1 MTRGEPIPFVGWIDD
16 KENTESMLR
25 EQIHAQQNRI
35 DVLEANHKIQLNINE
50 KALQYIVELEQGLK
64 ASINLNKAQAL
75 RNIQKDD
82 FDMDGRC

>member
-1 MTRGEPIPFVGWIDD
+1 MKKGEPIPFVGWVDD
-16 KENTESMLR
+16 KEDTESMLR

-64 ASINLNKAQAL
+64 ASIDLNKAQAL
-75 RNIQKDD
+75 RNTQKDD

>member
-1 MTRGEPIPFVGWIDD
+1 MKKGEPIPFVGWIDD
-16 KENTESMLR
+16 KEDTESMLR

-64 ASINLNKAQAL
+64 ASIDLNKAQAL
-75 RNIQKDD
+75 RNTQKDD

>member
-1 MTRGEPIPFVGWIDD
+1 MRNKEPVPFAGWIDD
-16 KENTESMLR
+16 QDDTEAMLR

-64 ASINLNKAQAL
+64 ASIDLNKAQAL
-75 RNIQKDD
+75 RNTQKDD